1 MNKAIFIHVPKC
13 AGMSIAYFCRQ
24 NGILIDPINR
34 SDIWIEEHKG
44 YQNIENVAVDFSFA
58 FVRNPFSRMVSA
70 WKCQWVSCN
79 QYKTFKDFILYFFP
93 QSNSMTFFRRSHV
106 LPFTDDR
113 MKLFN
118 SNGNQLIDFIG
129 KVENLQEDFNII
141 CDKIGISL
149 QQVPH
154 RNKTNHKHY
163 TEYYDDETRAI
174 VAQKYAKDIEYF
186 DYKFGE

>member
-13 AGMSIAYFCRQ
+13 AGMSIEYFCRQ
-24 NGILIDPINR
+24 NDLLIDPVNR
-34 SDIWIEEHKG
+34 SDIWIKEKKG

-79 QYKTFKDFILYFFP
+79 QYKTFKDFILYFLP
-93 QSNSMTFFRRSHV
+93 ESNSITFFRWSHV
-106 LPFTDDR
+106 MPFTDTR

-129 KVENLQEDFNII
+129 KVEKLQEDFNIV
-141 CDKIGISL
+141 CDKIGIPQ

-154 RNKTNHKHY
+154 NNATKHKHY
-163 TEYYDDETRAI
+163 TEYYDDETREI
-174 VAQKYAKDIEYF
+174 VAEKYAKDIEYF
-186 DYKFGE
+186 GYKFGE

>member
-1 MNKAIFIHVPKC
+1 MSKAIFIHVPKC
-13 AGMSIAYFCRQ
+13 AGMSISYFCRQ
-24 NGILIDPINR
+24 NGLLIDPVNR
-34 SDIWIEEHKG
+34 SDIWLKQNKS

-79 QYKTFKDFILYFFP
+79 QYKTFKDFILYFLP
-93 QSNSMTFFRRSHV
+93 ESNSITFFRWSHV
-106 LPFTDDR
+106 MPFTDTR

-141 CDKIGISL
+141 CDKIGIP
-149 QQVPH
+149 QQQLPH
-154 RNKTNHKHY
+154 KNKTKHKHY
-163 TEYYDDETRAI
+163 MEYYDDETREI
-174 VAQKYAKDIEYF
+174 VAQKYARDIEYF
-186 DYKFGE
+186 GYKFGE

>member
-1 MNKAIFIHVPKC
+1 MSKAIFIHVPKC
-13 AGMSIAYFCRQ
+13 AGMSISYFCRQ
-24 NGILIDPINR
+24 NGLLIDPVNR
-34 SDIWIEEHKG
+34 SDIWMKENKS

-79 QYKTFKDFILYFFP
+79 QYKTFKDFILYFLP
-93 QSNSMTFFRRSHV
+93 ESNSITFFRWSHV
-106 LPFTDDR
+106 MPFTDTR

-141 CDKIGISL
+141 CDRIGIP
-149 QQVPH
+149 QQQLPH
-154 RNKTNHKHY
+154 KNKTKHKHY
-163 TEYYDDETRAI
+163 TEYYNDETREI

-186 DYKFGE
+186 GYKFGE

>member
-1 MNKAIFIHVPKC
+1 MSKAIFIHVGKC
-13 AGMSIAYFCRQ
+13 AGMSIEYLCKR
-24 NGILIDPINR
+24 NNILIDPSNR
-34 SDIWIEEHKG
+34 SDAWIRENKG
-44 YQNIENVAVDFSFA
+44 YEKIENVVADFSFA

-79 QYKTFKDFILYFFP
+79 EYKTFKDFVLYFLP
-93 QSNSMTFFRRSHV
+93 ESNSITFFRWSHV
-106 LPFTDDR
+106 MPFTDTR

-141 CDKIGISL
+141 CDKIGIPQ

-154 RNKTNHKHY
+154 NNATKHKRY
-163 TEYYDDETRAI
+163 TEYYDDETREI
-174 VAQKYAKDIEYF
+174 VAEKYAKDIEYF
-186 DYKFGE
+186 GYKFGG